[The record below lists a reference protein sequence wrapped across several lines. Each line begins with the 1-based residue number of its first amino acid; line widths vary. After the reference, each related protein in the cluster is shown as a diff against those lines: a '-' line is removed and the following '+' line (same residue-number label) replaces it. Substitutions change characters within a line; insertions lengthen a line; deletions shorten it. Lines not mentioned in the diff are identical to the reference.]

1 MAARLV
7 PVNWVFLA
15 GFTGSS
21 LAVGLLAGVDPRFAI
36 AASIAIAFVLIVFAD
51 LTVGL
56 ALFGFF
62 SFLEL
67 LSLGGILSI
76 SKLGGGLLALSWI
89 AFVVT
94 HQEARSDFFTVHPGM
109 SLVLGTFL
117 GWVLLS
123 SLWAE
128 NTGAVVATFG
138 RFFLN
143 VVLYVIVFSAIRD
156 KRQVKIVISGLLA
169 GVVAAGIYGMFFAP
183 SGPGVGYE
191 GRLSGT
197 NLDPNQ
203 LASVLVAGSA
213 LAIGLWSTLQRQ
225 PMLRLAMIFT
235 SGFCVIATILTG
247 SRGGMIALGVML
259 VAAILFSGRWRPR
272 IALISVLVALSA
284 VAYISTLAPSYVRER
299 IAHSRGEDRLQEG
312 RSTLWEIGQRMVRA
326 HPVEGVGAG
335 NFMTVS
341 RHYLLQPGAVYRS
354 DVVILTPQVAHNTYL
369 EIAAELGV
377 IGLVLYGSIAL
388 FSVGSSLKAARIFGE
403 VGDYA
408 NEALARSVAVGLVGI
423 LAADFFISDEI
434 NKQLWLILGIGP
446 AILTVAVRSRAAA
459 RDS

>member
-51 LTVGL
+51 LTFGL

-76 SKLGGGLLALSWI
+76 SKVGGALLALSWI

-94 HQEARSDFFTVHPGM
+94 HQEARSDFFSVHPGM

-123 SLWAE
+123 ALWAE
-128 NTGAVVATFG
+128 DTGAVTATFG
-138 RFFLN
+138 RFLLN
-143 VVLYVIVFSAIRD
+143 VILYVIVFSAIRD
-156 KRQVKIVISGLLA
+156 KRQAKIVIGGLLA
-169 GVVAAGIYGMFFAP
+169 GVVAAGIYGMYLAP
-183 SGPGVGYE
+183 SGPDIGYE

-213 LAIGLWSTLQRQ
+213 LAIGLWASLQRQ

-259 VAAILFSGRWRPR
+259 VAAILFSGRWRAR
-272 IALISVLVALSA
+272 IAVISVLVAMTA

-369 EIAAELGV
+369 EITAELGV
-377 IGLVLYGSIAL
+377 IGLLLYGSIAV
-388 FSVGSSLKAARIFGE
+388 FSVGSSLKAARIFGD
-403 VGDYA
+403 VGDHA

-434 NKQLWLILGIGP
+434 NKQLWLLLGIGP
-446 AILTVAVRSRAAA
+446 AILTVAIRSGAAA